1 MFKTSK
7 NIKYQC
13 DHKDVVAKNLGKGTH
28 YIINKRIKDEI
39 FSFFMNKVR
48 RTILESAK
56 NTVILHAKSNI
67 FKMKKTFKGLFTV
80 AIIAICAL
88 TISSCSNKKFNVEGQ
103 ITNAADSVLYFENV
117 GLEGITI
124 LDSMKLSDKGDFSF
138 SEEGPSA
145 PEFYRLRIYDQI
157 INVSIDSTETVTIK
171 AQYPQMATNYEV
183 SGSDNCQKIKELA
196 LRQISLHKWA
206 MAIQENTALSVD
218 EANDSIMKIID
229 IYKQDIKANYIFKE
243 PMKAYSYF
251 ALFQTLG
258 NWLLFNP
265 RNNKEDI
272 KVFAA
277 VATSWDTYY
286 PHAERGQNLHN
297 IAIEGMKNMRIT
309 EGAREQAIDASK
321 IEEAGVLDIALQ
333 DNHGQVRH
341 LTDLKG
347 KVVLLDFHIFATNES
362 PARILLL
369 RELYNKY
376 APQGFEIY
384 QVSLDPDEH
393 FWKQQTAAL
402 PWISVRDEDGINSQ
416 RIMLYNIQSVPDY
429 FIIDRGN
436 NLIKRAEQM
445 KDLEAEIKKLL

>member
-1 MFKTSK
+1 MKT
-7 NIKYQC
+7 
-13 DHKDVVAKNLGKGTH
+13 
-28 YIINKRIKDEI
+28 
-39 FSFFMNKVR
+39 
-48 RTILESAK
+48 
-56 NTVILHAKSNI
+56 
-67 FKMKKTFKGLFTV
+67 TFKGLFSV
-80 AIIAICAL
+80 AIIGICAL
-88 TISSCSNKKFNVEGQ
+88 TTASCSQKKFNVEGQ
-103 ITNAADSVLYFENV
+103 ISNAADSILYFENV
-117 GLEGITI
+117 GLEGISVI
-124 LDSMKLSDKGDFSF
+124 DSVKLSDKGNFSF
-138 SEEGPSA
+138 SEEGPTA
-145 PEFYRLRIYDQI
+145 PEFYRLRISDQI
-157 INVSIDSTETVTIK
+157 INISIDSMETVTIK
-171 AQYPQMATNYEV
+171 AQYPQMATQYEV
-183 SGSDNCQKIKELA
+183 SGSESCEKIKELA
-196 LRQISLHKWA
+196 LKQISLHQQA
-206 MAIQENTALSVD
+206 MAIQENTALGVD
-218 EANDSIMKIID
+218 EANDSILKIID
-229 IYKQDIKANYIFKE
+229 LYKEDVKTNYIFKE

-265 RNNKEDI
+265 RSNKDDI

-297 IAIEGMKNMRIT
+297 IAIEGMKNVRIQG
-309 EGAREQAIDASK
+309 EREQSIDANK

-347 KVVLLDFHIFATNES
+347 KVVLLDFHIFAMDDS

-376 APQGFEIY
+376 AAQGFEVY

-416 RIMLYNIQSVPDY
+416 RLMLYNIQSVPDY

-436 NLIKRAEQM
+436 NLVKRASQM